1 MSTRIPQSF
10 LDELITR
17 TDIVELINRYVP
29 LKKKGKEYMACCPFH
44 NEKTPSFTV
53 SQDKQFYYCFGCEA
67 HGTALGFLMEYER
80 LDFLEA
86 VETLA
91 QQAGLEVPRDRAS
104 PEEQGYRELLSLLEQ
119 AHTHFKEM
127 LARSPVAG
135 RYLKNRGLSDEIIT
149 RFGLGFALDRF
160 DSLLN
165 RLRQAAPEEQLMK
178 SGLLKRNER
187 GMYDLFRN
195 RIMFPI
201 RDRRGR
207 VTGFGGR
214 VLDDAMP
221 KYLNSPETPVF
232 HKGEILYGMY
242 EARKAKET
250 QKRVLVVEGYMDV
263 LALAQHGL
271 GNTVATLG
279 TATTTPHI
287 QQLYRYTQEIVF
299 CFDGDAAGRKAAWR
313 AAQQT
318 VPAFRDGLEA
328 RFLFLP
334 QGEDPDSLIRSQ
346 GKSAFDEQMKESISL
361 STFIFEKLSEDTDTG
376 TPAGK
381 ARLAQVA
388 KPLLE
393 KFPDGV
399 FKRLVFEELEKRVGT
414 SLLQKP
420 DRSSI
425 ARTKKFGLT
434 DALARATPV
443 RLAISALL
451 HEPALAEEVTSLE
464 LLQKSS
470 IPGVALLAN
479 VITIWKQEPGLS
491 HAALI
496 ERFHGQPE
504 AHQLQKLLTWKSPR
518 LQDPCQAFRDALNW
532 IRKKTQ
538 SARIQELIEKEK
550 GMGLNQAEKQ
560 ELRDLLHHKS
570 S

>member
-17 TDIVELINRYVP
+17 TDIVELINSYVP
-29 LKKKGKEYMACCPFH
+29 LKKKGKEFMACCPFH

-91 QQAGLEVPRDRAS
+91 QRAGLEIPRDRTT
-104 PEEQGYRELLSLLEQ
+104 PEQQAYRELFGLLEQ
-119 AHTHFKEM
+119 AHAHFMDM
-127 LARSPVAG
+127 LSRNPAAG
-135 RYLKNRGLSDEIIT
+135 GYLKKRGLSDEIIT
-149 RFGLGFALDRF
+149 RFGLGYAQDRF
-160 DSLLN
+160 DGLLN
-165 RLRQAAPEEQLMK
+165 RLRQAAPEGLLMK
-178 SGLLKRNER
+178 SGLFKRNER

-195 RIMFPI
+195 RVMFPI

-207 VTGFGGR
+207 VIGFGGR
-214 VLDDAMP
+214 VLDDAVP

-232 HKGEILYGMY
+232 RKGEVLYGMH
-242 EARKAKET
+242 EARKAREA

-263 LALAQHGL
+263 LALAQHGME
-271 GNTVATLG
+271 NTVATLG

-287 QQLYRYTQEIVF
+287 QQLYRYTEEIVF
-299 CFDGDAAGRKAAWR
+299 CFDGDAAGRRAAWR
-313 AAQQT
+313 AAEQT
-318 VPAFRDGLEA
+318 IPVFRDGLEA

-334 QGEDPDSLIRSQ
+334 QGEDPDSLVRSQ
-346 GKSAFDEQMKESISL
+346 GKAALDEKMKESVPL
-361 STFIFEKLSEDTDTG
+361 STFLFEKLGEDTDTES
-376 TPAGK
+376 PAGK
-381 ARLAQVA
+381 ARLAQQA
-388 KPLLE
+388 RPLLE
-393 KFPDGV
+393 RFPDGV

-414 SLLQKP
+414 PLLREP
-420 DRSSI
+420 DRGGI
-425 ARTKKFGLT
+425 PPAKKFGLT
-434 DALARATPV
+434 DALTRATPV

-451 HEPALAEEVTSLE
+451 HEPALAQEVTSLE
-464 LLQKSS
+464 LLQKSA
-470 IPGVALLAN
+470 IPGVALLAR
-479 VITIWKQEPGLS
+479 VITIWKQEPGLG

-518 LQDPCQAFRDALNW
+518 LQDPGQAFGDALNW
-532 IRKKTQ
+532 ICKKTR

-550 GMGLNQAEKQ
+550 GAGLDEAEKQ
-560 ELRDLLHHKS
+560 EFRDLLHRKPP
-570 S
+570 